1 MIFLLQEKAD
11 ATPTRARRKC
21 PLQCQVSINPFD
33 GKVRFADPA
42 LSYGAFA
49 EPFTQA
55 EGAKGWTKEF
65 IEAVFN
71 LQEGEF
77 IEVMVC
83 RGLIYP
89 VRSRRWVFSV
99 NTMVREYVYPLV
111 SARTFRFTAIADQY
125 YAKKELE
132 YARKR
137 AIAVAQGAVTGYS
150 AGYVAP
156 IETNA

>member
-11 ATPTRARRKC
+11 ATPTRARIRC
-21 PLQCQVSINPFD
+21 PLQCQASIDPFD

-42 LSYGAFA
+42 LRYGAFA

-55 EGAKGWTKEF
+55 EGAEGWAKEF
-65 IEAVFN
+65 TEAVFN

-83 RGLIYP
+83 RGFIYP
-89 VRSRRWVFSV
+89 VRARWWVFPAK
-99 NTMVREYVYPLV
+99 TMVREYVYPLV
-111 SARTFRFTAIADQY
+111 SARTFKFTAIADQY

-132 YARKR
+132 YAQKR
-137 AIAVAQGAVTGYS
+137 TIAVAQGAVTGYS

-156 IETNA
+156 IETTA

>member
-11 ATPTRARRKC
+11 ATPTRARIKC
-21 PLQCQVSINPFD
+21 PLQCQASIDPFD
-33 GKVRFADPA
+33 GKVTFADPA
-42 LSYGAFA
+42 LRYGAFA

-55 EGAKGWTKEF
+55 KGAECWTKEF

-89 VRSRRWVFSV
+89 VRPRRWVFPAK
-99 NTMVREYVYPLV
+99 TMAREYVYPLV
-111 SARTFRFTAIADQY
+111 SARTFRFTAIADQS

-132 YARKR
+132 FARKR
-137 AIAVAQGAVTGYS
+137 AIAVAQGAVTGYT

-156 IETNA
+156 IETKT

>member
-11 ATPTRARRKC
+11 ATPTRARIRC
-21 PLQCQVSINPFD
+21 PLQCQVSIDPSN

-42 LSYGAFA
+42 LRYGAFA

-55 EGAKGWTKEF
+55 EGAEGWTKEF

-77 IEVMVC
+77 IEVMV
-83 RGLIYP
+83 RSGFIYP
-89 VRSRRWVFSV
+89 VRARRWVFPAK
-99 NTMVREYVYPLV
+99 TMVREYVYPLP
-111 SARTFRFTAIADQY
+111 SARTFSLTAITDRY
-125 YAKKELE
+125 YAQHELE

-137 AIAVAQGAVTGYS
+137 AVKVAQGAVADYP
-150 AGYVAP
+150 AGHVAP
-156 IETNA
+156 IETRA